1 MRTRYHSVQEGHH
14 AGRRSGGGQSR
25 ARDRARLTERSYAL
39 LQIILAILAFGV
51 LVIVHEFG
59 HFITAK
65 RGGVQVNEFW
75 IGMGP
80 TLLKH
85 EHKGTLYCLKL
96 LPFGGACVME
106 GEDGESENE
115 HAFGKA
121 KLPRRMLIVCAGA
134 LMNFLVGFLI
144 VLAVMRPNG
153 PNGGYI
159 VSTISEVN
167 PASTAAADG
176 GLEAGDEI
184 LKIDGYHILVRTDF
198 DTALARTGSTTHEIT
213 VRRNG
218 EKVTLP
224 AVKLEAA
231 VTDANGNKRIGI
243 TFAELPDSLGMH
255 LSMSV
260 RTAVNYARLVWSSV
274 GMLVSGQVGVDQ
286 LSGPVG
292 VAEVM
297 ADTAKY
303 SMISFFQLV
312 AFISINLGVMNLL
325 PLPALDGG
333 RLVFLII
340 EGIRRK
346 PVPPRY
352 EGYVHAAGL
361 MLLLMLMVYVT
372 GQDVLRIFMRS
383 N

>member
-1 MRTRYHSVQEGHH
+1 M
-14 AGRRSGGGQSR
+14 
-25 ARDRARLTERSYAL
+25 
-39 LQIILAILAFGV
+39 LQIILAIVAFGL

-59 HFITAK
+59 HFISAK

-80 TLLKH
+80 TLLKK
-85 EHKGTLYCLKL
+85 EHNGTLYCLKA

-106 GEDGESENE
+106 GEDEESESA
-115 HAFGKA
+115 HAFGNA
-121 KLPRRMLIVCAGA
+121 SLPRRMLIVAAGA

-144 VLAVMRPNG
+144 VLAVIQPNG

-159 VSTISEVN
+159 VSTLDSVD
-167 PASTAAADG
+167 PASTAAAAG
-176 GLEAGDEI
+176 GLQAGDEI
-184 LKIDGYHILVRTDF
+184 LEVDGYNILLRSDF
-198 DTALARTGSTTHEIT
+198 EMALSRGADTTYEIV
-213 VRRNG
+213 VRRDG

-224 AVKLEAA
+224 AVVLEA
-231 VTDANGNKRIGI
+231 TIEGEDGRKMIGL
-243 TFAELPDSLGMH
+243 TFAEQPDSIGMH
-255 LSMSV
+255 INMAV
-260 RTAVNYARLVWSSV
+260 RTSLNYARLVWVSL

-292 VAEVM
+292 VASVM
-297 ADTAKY
+297 ATTASY
-303 SMISFFQLV
+303 SIAAFLQLV

-346 PVPPRY
+346 PVPAKY
-352 EGYVHAAGL
+352 EGYIHAAGL
-361 MLLLMLMVYVT
+361 MLLLALMVYVT
-372 GQDVLRIFMRS
+372 GQDILRIVS
-383 N
+383 G

>member
-1 MRTRYHSVQEGHH
+1 M
-14 AGRRSGGGQSR
+14 
-25 ARDRARLTERSYAL
+25 
-39 LQIILAILAFGV
+39 LQIILAILAFGM

-80 TLLKH
+80 TLLKK
-85 EHKGTLYCLKL
+85 EHNGTLYCLKL

-106 GEDGESENE
+106 GEDEESESE

-121 KLPRRMLIVCAGA
+121 SLPRRMLIVAAGA

-144 VLAVMRPNG
+144 VLAVIQPNG

-159 VSTISEVN
+159 VSTIDSVN
-167 PASTAAADG
+167 PASTAAAAG
-176 GLEAGDEI
+176 GLQAGDEI
-184 LKIDGYHILVRTDF
+184 LEVDGYNILMRSDF
-198 DTALARTGSTTHEIT
+198 EIALARGADTTYEVV
-213 VRRNG
+213 VRRDG
-218 EKVTLP
+218 EKITLP
-224 AVKLEAA
+224 AVVLEA
-231 VTDANGNKRIGI
+231 TIEGEDGRKMIGL
-243 TFAELPDSLGMH
+243 TFAEQPDSIGMH
-255 LSMSV
+255 VNMAV
-260 RTAVNYARLVWSSV
+260 RTSVNYARMVWASL
-274 GMLVSGQVGVDQ
+274 GMLVTGQVGVDQ

-297 ADTAKY
+297 ATTASY
-303 SMISFFQLV
+303 SIAAFLQLV

-333 RLVFLII
+333 RLVFLIL

-346 PVPPRY
+346 PVPAKY
-352 EGYVHAAGL
+352 EGYIHAAGL
-361 MLLLMLMVYVT
+361 MLLLALMVYVT
-372 GQDVLRIFMRS
+372 GQDILRIVAGG
-383 N
+383 

>member
-1 MRTRYHSVQEGHH
+1 M
-14 AGRRSGGGQSR
+14 
-25 ARDRARLTERSYAL
+25 
-39 LQIILAILAFGV
+39 

-80 TLLKH
+80 TLLKKQH
-85 EHKGTLYCLKL
+85 NGTLYCLKM

-106 GEDGESENE
+106 GEDSESDND

-121 KLPRRMLIVCAGA
+121 SLPRRMLIVAAGA

-144 VLAVMRPNG
+144 VLAVIQPNG

-159 VSTISEVN
+159 VSTIDSVD
-167 PASTAAADG
+167 PASTAAAAG
-176 GLEAGDEI
+176 GLQAGDEI
-184 LKIDGYHILVRTDF
+184 LEVDGYNILLRSDF
-198 DTALARTGSTTHEIT
+198 EMALSRGMDTTYEVV
-213 VRRNG
+213 VRRDG

-224 AVKLEAA
+224 AVVLEA
-231 VTDANGNKRIGI
+231 TIEGEDGRKMIGL
-243 TFAELPDSLGMH
+243 TFAEQPDSIGMH
-255 LSMSV
+255 VNMAV
-260 RTAVNYARLVWSSV
+260 RTSLNYARLVWVSL

-292 VAEVM
+292 VASVM
-297 ADTAKY
+297 ATTASY
-303 SMISFFQLV
+303 SISAFLQLV

-346 PVPPRY
+346 PVPAKY
-352 EGYVHAAGL
+352 EGYIHAAGL
-361 MLLLMLMVYVT
+361 MLLLALMVYVT
-372 GQDVLRIFMRS
+372 GQDIVRLIVGG
-383 N
+383 

>member
-1 MRTRYHSVQEGHH
+1 M
-14 AGRRSGGGQSR
+14 
-25 ARDRARLTERSYAL
+25 

-85 EHKGTLYCLKL
+85 EYKGTLYCLKL

-144 VLAVMRPNG
+144 VLAVMQPNG

-159 VSTISEVN
+159 VSTIASVD
-167 PASTAAADG
+167 PASTAAGD
-176 GLEAGDEI
+176 LKAGDEI
-184 LKIDGYHILVRTDF
+184 LKIDGYHILVRSDF
-198 DTALARTGSTTHEIT
+198 ETALSRTASTTHEVT
-213 VRRNG
+213 VRREG

-224 AVKLEAA
+224 SVKLEAT

-303 SMISFFQLV
+303 LAALIAV
-312 AFISINLGVMNLL
+312 NLAVMNLL

>member
-1 MRTRYHSVQEGHH
+1 M
-14 AGRRSGGGQSR
+14 
-25 ARDRARLTERSYAL
+25 
-39 LQIILAILAFGV
+39 LQIILAILAFGM

-80 TLLKH
+80 TLLKKQH
-85 EHKGTLYCLKL
+85 NGTLYCLKM

-106 GEDGESENE
+106 GEDSESDND

-121 KLPRRMLIVCAGA
+121 SLPRRMLIVAAGA

-144 VLAVMRPNG
+144 VLAVIQPNG

-159 VSTISEVN
+159 VSTIDSVD
-167 PASTAAADG
+167 PASTAAAAG
-176 GLEAGDEI
+176 GLQAGDEI
-184 LKIDGYHILVRTDF
+184 LEVDGYNILLRSDF
-198 DTALARTGSTTHEIT
+198 EMALSRGMDTTYEVV
-213 VRRNG
+213 VRRDG

-224 AVKLEAA
+224 AVVLEA
-231 VTDANGNKRIGI
+231 TIEGEDGRKMIGL
-243 TFAELPDSLGMH
+243 TFAEQPDSIGMH
-255 LSMSV
+255 VNMAV
-260 RTAVNYARLVWSSV
+260 RTSLNYARLVWVSL

-292 VAEVM
+292 VASVM
-297 ADTAKY
+297 ATTASY
-303 SMISFFQLV
+303 SISAFLQLV

-346 PVPPRY
+346 PVPAKY
-352 EGYVHAAGL
+352 EGYIHAAGL
-361 MLLLMLMVYVT
+361 MLLLALMVYVT
-372 GQDVLRIFMRS
+372 GQDIVRLIVGG
-383 N
+383 

>member
-1 MRTRYHSVQEGHH
+1 M
-14 AGRRSGGGQSR
+14 
-25 ARDRARLTERSYAL
+25 
-39 LQIILAILAFGV
+39 LQIILAILAFGM

-80 TLLKH
+80 TLLKK
-85 EHKGTLYCLKL
+85 EHNGTLYCLKL

-106 GEDGESENE
+106 GEDEDSESE

-121 KLPRRMLIVCAGA
+121 SLPRRMLIVAAGA

-144 VLAVMRPNG
+144 VLAVIQPNG

-159 VSTISEVN
+159 VSTIDSID
-167 PASTAAADG
+167 PASTAAAAG
-176 GLEAGDEI
+176 GLQAGDEI
-184 LKIDGYHILVRTDF
+184 LEVDGYNILLRSDF
-198 DTALARTGSTTHEIT
+198 EMALSRGMDTTYEVV
-213 VRRNG
+213 VRRDG

-224 AVKLEAA
+224 AVVLEA
-231 VTDANGNKRIGI
+231 TIEGEDGRKMIGL
-243 TFAELPDSLGMH
+243 TFTEQPDSIGMH
-255 LSMSV
+255 VNMAV
-260 RTAVNYARLVWSSV
+260 RTSLNYARLVWVSL

-292 VAEVM
+292 VASVM
-297 ADTAKY
+297 ATTASY
-303 SMISFFQLV
+303 SISAFLQLV

-346 PVPPRY
+346 PVPAKY
-352 EGYVHAAGL
+352 EGYIHAAGL
-361 MLLLMLMVYVT
+361 MLLLALMVYVT
-372 GQDVLRIFMRS
+372 GQDIVRIIAGG
-383 N
+383 

>member
-1 MRTRYHSVQEGHH
+1 M
-14 AGRRSGGGQSR
+14 
-25 ARDRARLTERSYAL
+25 
-39 LQIILAILAFGV
+39 LQIILAILAFGM

-80 TLLKH
+80 TLLKKQH
-85 EHKGTLYCLKL
+85 NGTLYCLKL

-106 GEDGESENE
+106 GEDSESDND

-121 KLPRRMLIVCAGA
+121 SLPRRMLIVAAGA

-144 VLAVMRPNG
+144 VLAVIQPNG

-159 VSTISEVN
+159 VSTIDSVD
-167 PASTAAADG
+167 PASTAAAAG
-176 GLEAGDEI
+176 GLQAGDEI
-184 LKIDGYHILVRTDF
+184 LEVDGYNILLRSDF
-198 DTALARTGSTTHEIT
+198 EMALSRGMDTTYEVV
-213 VRRNG
+213 VRRDG

-224 AVKLEAA
+224 AVVLEA
-231 VTDANGNKRIGI
+231 TIEGEDGRKMIGL
-243 TFAELPDSLGMH
+243 TFAEQPDSIGMH
-255 LSMSV
+255 VNMAV
-260 RTAVNYARLVWSSV
+260 RTSLNYARLVWVSL
-274 GMLVSGQVGVDQ
+274 GMLASGQVGVDQ

-292 VAEVM
+292 VASVM
-297 ADTAKY
+297 ATTASY
-303 SMISFFQLV
+303 SISAFLQLV

-346 PVPPRY
+346 PVPAKY
-352 EGYVHAAGL
+352 EGYIHAAGL
-361 MLLLMLMVYVT
+361 MLLLALMVYVT
-372 GQDVLRIFMRS
+372 GQDIVRLIVGG
-383 N
+383 

>member
-1 MRTRYHSVQEGHH
+1 M
-14 AGRRSGGGQSR
+14 
-25 ARDRARLTERSYAL
+25 
-39 LQIILAILAFGV
+39 LQIILAIVAFGL

-59 HFITAK
+59 HFISAK

-80 TLLKH
+80 TLLKK
-85 EHKGTLYCLKL
+85 EHNGTLYCLKA

-106 GEDGESENE
+106 GEDSESDND

-121 KLPRRMLIVCAGA
+121 SLPRRMLIVAAGA

-144 VLAVMRPNG
+144 VLAVIQPNG

-159 VSTISEVN
+159 VSTIDSID
-167 PASTAAADG
+167 PASTAAAEG
-176 GLEAGDEI
+176 GLQAGDEV
-184 LKIDGYHILVRTDF
+184 LEVDGYNILLRSDF
-198 DTALARTGSTTHEIT
+198 EMALSRGADTTYEIV
-213 VRRNG
+213 VRRDG

-224 AVKLEAA
+224 AVVLEA
-231 VTDANGNKRIGI
+231 TIEGEDGRKMIGL
-243 TFAELPDSLGMH
+243 TFAEQPDSIGMH
-255 LSMSV
+255 INMAV
-260 RTAVNYARLVWSSV
+260 RTSLNYARLVWVSL

-292 VAEVM
+292 VASVM
-297 ADTAKY
+297 ATTASY
-303 SMISFFQLV
+303 SIAAFLQLV

-346 PVPPRY
+346 PVPAKY
-352 EGYVHAAGL
+352 EGYIHAAGL
-361 MLLLMLMVYVT
+361 MLLLALMVYVT
-372 GQDVLRIFMRS
+372 GQDILRIVS
-383 N
+383 G

>member
-1 MRTRYHSVQEGHH
+1 M
-14 AGRRSGGGQSR
+14 
-25 ARDRARLTERSYAL
+25 
-39 LQIILAILAFGV
+39 LQIILAILAFGM

-80 TLLKH
+80 TLLKK
-85 EHKGTLYCLKL
+85 EHNGTLYCLKL

-106 GEDGESENE
+106 GEDEDSESE

-121 KLPRRMLIVCAGA
+121 SLPRRMLIVAAGA

-144 VLAVMRPNG
+144 VLAVIQPNG

-159 VSTISEVN
+159 VSTIDSVN
-167 PASTAAADG
+167 PASTAAAAG
-176 GLEAGDEI
+176 GLQAGDEI
-184 LKIDGYHILVRTDF
+184 LEVDGYNILMRSDF
-198 DTALARTGSTTHEIT
+198 EIALARGVDTTYEVV
-213 VRRNG
+213 VRRDG
-218 EKVTLP
+218 EKITLP
-224 AVKLEAA
+224 AVTLEP
-231 VTDANGNKRIGI
+231 TIEGEDGRKMIGL
-243 TFAELPDSLGMH
+243 TFAEQPDSIGMH
-255 LSMSV
+255 INMAV
-260 RTAVNYARLVWSSV
+260 RTSVNYARMVWASL
-274 GMLVSGQVGVDQ
+274 GMLVTGQVGVDQ

-297 ADTAKY
+297 ATTASY
-303 SMISFFQLV
+303 SISAFLQLV

-333 RLVFLII
+333 RLVFLIL

-346 PVPPRY
+346 PVPAKY
-352 EGYVHAAGL
+352 EGYIHAAGL
-361 MLLLMLMVYVT
+361 MLLLALMVYVT
-372 GQDVLRIFMRS
+372 GQDILRIVAGG
-383 N
+383 

>member
-1 MRTRYHSVQEGHH
+1 M
-14 AGRRSGGGQSR
+14 
-25 ARDRARLTERSYAL
+25 

-85 EHKGTLYCLKL
+85 EYKGTLYCLKL

-144 VLAVMRPNG
+144 VLAVMQPNG

-159 VSTISEVN
+159 VSTIASVD
-167 PASTAAADG
+167 PASTAAGD
-176 GLEAGDEI
+176 LKAGDEI
-184 LKIDGYHILVRTDF
+184 LKIDGYHILVRSDF
-198 DTALARTGSTTHEIT
+198 ETALSRTASTTYKVT
-213 VRRNG
+213 VRREG

-224 AVKLEAA
+224 SVKLEAT

-260 RTAVNYARLVWSSV
+260 RTAVNYARLVWSSM

-286 LSGPVG
+286 LAGPVG
-292 VAEVM
+292 MAEVM

-346 PVPPRY
+346 PVPPKY

>member
-1 MRTRYHSVQEGHH
+1 M
-14 AGRRSGGGQSR
+14 
-25 ARDRARLTERSYAL
+25 
-39 LQIILAILAFGV
+39 LQIILAILAFGM

-80 TLLKH
+80 TLLKK
-85 EHKGTLYCLKL
+85 EHNGTLYCLKL

-106 GEDGESENE
+106 GEDEDSESE

-121 KLPRRMLIVCAGA
+121 SLPRRMLIVAAGA

-144 VLAVMRPNG
+144 VLAVIQPNG

-159 VSTISEVN
+159 VSTIDSVD
-167 PASTAAADG
+167 PASTAAAAG
-176 GLEAGDEI
+176 GLQAGDEI
-184 LKIDGYHILVRTDF
+184 LEVDGYNILLRSDF
-198 DTALARTGSTTHEIT
+198 EMALSRGMDTTYEVV
-213 VRRNG
+213 VRRDG

-224 AVKLEAA
+224 AVVLEA
-231 VTDANGNKRIGI
+231 TIEGEDGRKMIGL
-243 TFAELPDSLGMH
+243 TFAEQPDSIGMH
-255 LSMSV
+255 VNMAV
-260 RTAVNYARLVWSSV
+260 RTSLNYARLVWVSL

-292 VAEVM
+292 VASVM
-297 ADTAKY
+297 ATTASY
-303 SMISFFQLV
+303 SISAFLQLV

-346 PVPPRY
+346 PVPAKY
-352 EGYVHAAGL
+352 EGYIHAAGL
-361 MLLLMLMVYVT
+361 MLLLALMVYVT
-372 GQDVLRIFMRS
+372 GQDIVRIIAGG
-383 N
+383 

>member
-1 MRTRYHSVQEGHH
+1 M
-14 AGRRSGGGQSR
+14 
-25 ARDRARLTERSYAL
+25 

-80 TLLKH
+80 TILKH

-144 VLAVMRPNG
+144 VLAVMQPNG

-159 VSTISEVN
+159 VSTIASVD
-167 PASTAAADG
+167 PASTAAGD
-176 GLEAGDEI
+176 LKAGDEI
-184 LKIDGYHILVRTDF
+184 LKIDGYHILVRSDF
-198 DTALARTGSTTHEIT
+198 ETALSRTASTTYKVT
-213 VRRNG
+213 VRREG

-224 AVKLEAA
+224 SVKLEAT

-260 RTAVNYARLVWSSV
+260 RTAVNYARLVWSSM

-286 LSGPVG
+286 LAGPVG
-292 VAEVM
+292 MAEVM

-346 PVPPRY
+346 PVPPKY

>member
-1 MRTRYHSVQEGHH
+1 M
-14 AGRRSGGGQSR
+14 
-25 ARDRARLTERSYAL
+25 
-39 LQIILAILAFGV
+39 LQIILAILAFGM

-80 TLLKH
+80 TLLKKQH
-85 EHKGTLYCLKL
+85 NGTLYCLKL

-106 GEDGESENE
+106 GEDSESDND

-121 KLPRRMLIVCAGA
+121 SLPRRMLIVAAGA

-144 VLAVMRPNG
+144 VLAVIQPNG

-159 VSTISEVN
+159 VSTIDSVD
-167 PASTAAADG
+167 PASTAAAAG
-176 GLEAGDEI
+176 GLQAGDEI
-184 LKIDGYHILVRTDF
+184 LEVDGYNILLRSDF
-198 DTALARTGSTTHEIT
+198 EMALSRGMNTTYEVV
-213 VRRNG
+213 VRRDG

-224 AVKLEAA
+224 AVVLEA
-231 VTDANGNKRIGI
+231 TIEGEDGRKMIGL
-243 TFAELPDSLGMH
+243 TFTEQPDSIGMH
-255 LSMSV
+255 VNMAV
-260 RTAVNYARLVWSSV
+260 RTSLNYARLVWVSL

-292 VAEVM
+292 VASVM
-297 ADTAKY
+297 ATTASY
-303 SMISFFQLV
+303 SISAFLQLV

-346 PVPPRY
+346 PVPAKY
-352 EGYVHAAGL
+352 EGYIHAAGL
-361 MLLLMLMVYVT
+361 MLLLALMVYVT
-372 GQDVLRIFMRS
+372 GQDIVRLIVGG
-383 N
+383 

>member
-1 MRTRYHSVQEGHH
+1 M
-14 AGRRSGGGQSR
+14 
-25 ARDRARLTERSYAL
+25 
-39 LQIILAILAFGV
+39 LQIILAILAFGM

-80 TLLKH
+80 TLLKK
-85 EHKGTLYCLKL
+85 EHNGTLYCLKL

-106 GEDGESENE
+106 GEDEDSESE

-121 KLPRRMLIVCAGA
+121 SLPRRMLIVAAGA

-144 VLAVMRPNG
+144 VLAVIQPNG

-159 VSTISEVN
+159 VSTIDSVD
-167 PASTAAADG
+167 PASTAAAAG
-176 GLEAGDEI
+176 GLQAGDEI
-184 LKIDGYHILVRTDF
+184 LEVDGYNILMRSDF
-198 DTALARTGSTTHEIT
+198 EIALARGADTTYE
-213 VRRNG
+213 VVLRRDG
-218 EKVTLP
+218 EKITLP
-224 AVKLEAA
+224 AVVLEA
-231 VTDANGNKRIGI
+231 TIEGEDGRKMIGL
-243 TFAELPDSLGMH
+243 TFAEQPDSIGMH
-255 LSMSV
+255 INMAV
-260 RTAVNYARLVWSSV
+260 RTSVNYARMVWASL
-274 GMLVSGQVGVDQ
+274 GMLVTGQVGVDQ

-297 ADTAKY
+297 ATTASY
-303 SMISFFQLV
+303 SISAFLQLV

-333 RLVFLII
+333 RLVFLIL

-346 PVPPRY
+346 PVPAKY
-352 EGYVHAAGL
+352 EGYIHAAGL
-361 MLLLMLMVYVT
+361 MLLLALMVYVT
-372 GQDVLRIFMRS
+372 GQDILRIVAGG
-383 N
+383 

>member
-1 MRTRYHSVQEGHH
+1 M
-14 AGRRSGGGQSR
+14 
-25 ARDRARLTERSYAL
+25 
-39 LQIILAILAFGV
+39 LQIILAILAFGM

-80 TLLKH
+80 TLLKKQYH
-85 EHKGTLYCLKL
+85 GTLYCLKV

-106 GEDGESENE
+106 GEDSESENE

-121 KLPRRMLIVCAGA
+121 SLPRRMLIVAAGA

-153 PNGGYI
+153 PDGGYI
-159 VSTISEVN
+159 VSTLASVD

-176 GLEAGDEI
+176 GLMAGDEI
-184 LKIDGYHILVRTDF
+184 LKVDGYHILLRSDF
-198 DTALARTGSTTHEIT
+198 EIALSRGKDTTYEIV

-218 EKVTLP
+218 EKITLP
-224 AVKLEAA
+224 AVKLKASIDA
-231 VTDANGNKRIGI
+231 VDGRKMIGL
-243 TFAELPDSLGMH
+243 TFAEQPDSIGLH
-255 LSMSV
+255 LSMAV
-260 RTAVNYARLVWSSV
+260 RTSVSYARMVWASL

-333 RLVFLII
+333 RLLFLII
-340 EGIRRK
+340 EAVRRK
-346 PVPPRY
+346 PVPPKY
-352 EGYVHAAGL
+352 EGYIHAAGL
-361 MLLLMLMVYVT
+361 VLLLALMVYVT
-372 GQDVLRIFMRS
+372 GQDIMRIVAGGS
-383 N
+383 

>member
-1 MRTRYHSVQEGHH
+1 M
-14 AGRRSGGGQSR
+14 
-25 ARDRARLTERSYAL
+25 
-39 LQIILAILAFGV
+39 LQIILAILAFGM

-80 TLLKH
+80 TLLKK
-85 EHKGTLYCLKL
+85 EHNGTLYCLKL

-106 GEDGESENE
+106 GEDEDSESE

-121 KLPRRMLIVCAGA
+121 SLPRRMLIVAAGA

-144 VLAVMRPNG
+144 VLAVIQPNG

-159 VSTISEVN
+159 VSTIDSVD
-167 PASTAAADG
+167 PASTAAAAG
-176 GLEAGDEI
+176 GLQAGDEI
-184 LKIDGYHILVRTDF
+184 LEVDGYNILMRSDF
-198 DTALARTGSTTHEIT
+198 EIALARGADTTYEVV
-213 VRRNG
+213 VRRDG
-218 EKVTLP
+218 EKINLP
-224 AVKLEAA
+224 AVVLEA
-231 VTDANGNKRIGI
+231 TIEGEDGRKMIGL
-243 TFAELPDSLGMH
+243 TFAEQPDSIGMH
-255 LSMSV
+255 INMAV
-260 RTAVNYARLVWSSV
+260 RTSVNYARMVWASL
-274 GMLVSGQVGVDQ
+274 GMLVTGQVGVDQ

-297 ADTAKY
+297 ATTASY
-303 SMISFFQLV
+303 SIAAFLQLV

-333 RLVFLII
+333 RLVFLIL

-346 PVPPRY
+346 PVPAKY
-352 EGYVHAAGL
+352 EGYIHAAGL
-361 MLLLMLMVYVT
+361 MLLLALMVYVT
-372 GQDVLRIFMRS
+372 GQDILRIVAGG
-383 N
+383 

>member
-1 MRTRYHSVQEGHH
+1 M
-14 AGRRSGGGQSR
+14 
-25 ARDRARLTERSYAL
+25 
-39 LQIILAILAFGV
+39 LQIILAILAFGM

-80 TLLKH
+80 TLLKK
-85 EHKGTLYCLKL
+85 EHNGTLYCLKA

-106 GEDGESENE
+106 GEDEESESA
-115 HAFGKA
+115 HAFGNA
-121 KLPRRMLIVCAGA
+121 SLPRRMLIVAAGA

-144 VLAVMRPNG
+144 VLAVIQPNG

-159 VSTISEVN
+159 VSTLDSVD
-167 PASTAAADG
+167 PASTAAAAG
-176 GLEAGDEI
+176 GLQAGDEI
-184 LKIDGYHILVRTDF
+184 LEVDGYNILLRSDF
-198 DTALARTGSTTHEIT
+198 EMALSRGADTTYEIV
-213 VRRNG
+213 VRRDG

-224 AVKLEAA
+224 AVVLEA
-231 VTDANGNKRIGI
+231 TIEGEDGRKMIGL
-243 TFAELPDSLGMH
+243 TFAEQPDSIGMH
-255 LSMSV
+255 IKMAV
-260 RTAVNYARLVWSSV
+260 RTSLNYARLVWVSL

-292 VAEVM
+292 VASVM
-297 ADTAKY
+297 ASTASY
-303 SMISFFQLV
+303 SIMAFLQLV

-346 PVPPRY
+346 PVPAKY
-352 EGYVHAAGL
+352 EGYIHAAGL
-361 MLLLMLMVYVT
+361 LLLLALMVYVT
-372 GQDVLRIFMRS
+372 GQDILRIVVGG
-383 N
+383 

>member
-1 MRTRYHSVQEGHH
+1 M
-14 AGRRSGGGQSR
+14 
-25 ARDRARLTERSYAL
+25 
-39 LQIILAILAFGV
+39 LQIILAILAFGM

-80 TLLKH
+80 TLLKK
-85 EHKGTLYCLKL
+85 EHNGTLYCLKA

-106 GEDGESENE
+106 GEDEESESA
-115 HAFGKA
+115 HAFGNA
-121 KLPRRMLIVCAGA
+121 SLPRRMLIVAAGA

-144 VLAVMRPNG
+144 VLAVIQPNG

-159 VSTISEVN
+159 VSTLDSVD
-167 PASTAAADG
+167 PASTAAAEG
-176 GLEAGDEI
+176 GLQAGDEI
-184 LKIDGYHILVRTDF
+184 LEVDGYNILLRSDF
-198 DTALARTGSTTHEIT
+198 EMALSRGADTTYEIV
-213 VRRNG
+213 VRRDG

-224 AVKLEAA
+224 AVVLEA
-231 VTDANGNKRIGI
+231 TIEGEDGRKMIGL
-243 TFAELPDSLGMH
+243 TFAEQPDSIGMH
-255 LSMSV
+255 IKMAV
-260 RTAVNYARLVWSSV
+260 RTSLNYARLVWVSL

-292 VAEVM
+292 VASVM
-297 ADTAKY
+297 ASTASY
-303 SMISFFQLV
+303 SIMAFLQLV

-346 PVPPRY
+346 PVPAKY
-352 EGYVHAAGL
+352 EGYIHAAGL
-361 MLLLMLMVYVT
+361 MLLLALMVYVT
-372 GQDVLRIFMRS
+372 GQDILRIIVGG
-383 N
+383 

>member
-1 MRTRYHSVQEGHH
+1 M
-14 AGRRSGGGQSR
+14 
-25 ARDRARLTERSYAL
+25 
-39 LQIILAILAFGV
+39 

-80 TLLKH
+80 TLLKKQH
-85 EHKGTLYCLKL
+85 NGTLYCLKM

-106 GEDGESENE
+106 GEDSESDND

-121 KLPRRMLIVCAGA
+121 SLPRRMLIVAAGA

-144 VLAVMRPNG
+144 VLAVIQPNG

-159 VSTISEVN
+159 VSTIDSID
-167 PASTAAADG
+167 PASTAAAEG
-176 GLEAGDEI
+176 GLQAGDEI
-184 LKIDGYHILVRTDF
+184 LEVDGYNILLRSDF
-198 DTALARTGSTTHEIT
+198 EMALSRGMDTTYEVV
-213 VRRNG
+213 VRRDG

-224 AVKLEAA
+224 AVVLEA
-231 VTDANGNKRIGI
+231 TIEGEDGRKMIGL
-243 TFAELPDSLGMH
+243 TFAEQPDSIGMH
-255 LSMSV
+255 IKMAV
-260 RTAVNYARLVWSSV
+260 RTSLNYARLVWVSL

-292 VAEVM
+292 VASVM
-297 ADTAKY
+297 ATTASY
-303 SMISFFQLV
+303 SISAFLQLV

-346 PVPPRY
+346 PVPAKY
-352 EGYVHAAGL
+352 EGYIHAAGL
-361 MLLLMLMVYVT
+361 MLLLALMVYVT
-372 GQDVLRIFMRS
+372 GQDILRIVVGG
-383 N
+383 

>member
-1 MRTRYHSVQEGHH
+1 M
-14 AGRRSGGGQSR
+14 
-25 ARDRARLTERSYAL
+25 
-39 LQIILAILAFGV
+39 LQIILAILAFGL

-80 TLLKH
+80 TLLKKQH
-85 EHKGTLYCLKL
+85 NGTLYCLKL

-106 GEDGESENE
+106 GEDSESDND

-121 KLPRRMLIVCAGA
+121 SLPRRMLIVAAGA

-144 VLAVMRPNG
+144 VLAVIQPNG

-159 VSTISEVN
+159 VSTIDSVD
-167 PASTAAADG
+167 PASTAAAAG
-176 GLEAGDEI
+176 GLQAGDEI
-184 LKIDGYHILVRTDF
+184 LEVDGYNILLRSDF
-198 DTALARTGSTTHEIT
+198 EMALSRGMDTTYEVV
-213 VRRNG
+213 VRRDG

-224 AVKLEAA
+224 AVVLEA
-231 VTDANGNKRIGI
+231 TIEGEDGRKMIGL
-243 TFAELPDSLGMH
+243 TFAEQPDSIGMH
-255 LSMSV
+255 VNMAV
-260 RTAVNYARLVWSSV
+260 RTSLNYARLVWVSL
-274 GMLVSGQVGVDQ
+274 GMLASGQVGVDQ

-292 VAEVM
+292 VASVM
-297 ADTAKY
+297 ATTASY
-303 SMISFFQLV
+303 SISAFLQLV

-346 PVPPRY
+346 PVPAKY
-352 EGYVHAAGL
+352 EGYIHAAGL
-361 MLLLMLMVYVT
+361 MLLLALMVYVT
-372 GQDVLRIFMRS
+372 GQDIVRLIVGG
-383 N
+383 

>member
-1 MRTRYHSVQEGHH
+1 M
-14 AGRRSGGGQSR
+14 
-25 ARDRARLTERSYAL
+25 

-85 EHKGTLYCLKL
+85 EHNGTLYCLKL

-144 VLAVMRPNG
+144 VLAVMQPNG

-159 VSTISEVN
+159 VSTVDSID
-167 PASTAAADG
+167 PASTAAGD
-176 GLEAGDEI
+176 LKAGDEI
-184 LKIDGYHILVRTDF
+184 LKIDGYHILVRSDF
-198 DTALARTGSTTHEIT
+198 ETALSRTASTTYKVT
-213 VRRNG
+213 VRREG

-224 AVKLEAA
+224 SVKLEAT

-260 RTAVNYARLVWSSV
+260 RTAVNYARLVWSSM

-286 LSGPVG
+286 LAGPVG
-292 VAEVM
+292 MAEVM

-346 PVPPRY
+346 PVPPKY

>member
-1 MRTRYHSVQEGHH
+1 M
-14 AGRRSGGGQSR
+14 
-25 ARDRARLTERSYAL
+25 
-39 LQIILAILAFGV
+39 LQIILAILAFGM

-80 TLLKH
+80 TLLKK
-85 EHKGTLYCLKL
+85 EHNGTLYCLKL

-106 GEDGESENE
+106 GEDEDSESE

-121 KLPRRMLIVCAGA
+121 SLPRRMLIVAAGA

-144 VLAVMRPNG
+144 VLAVIQPNG

-159 VSTISEVN
+159 VSTIDSVD
-167 PASTAAADG
+167 PASTAAAAG
-176 GLEAGDEI
+176 GLQAGDEI
-184 LKIDGYHILVRTDF
+184 LEVDGYNILLRSDF
-198 DTALARTGSTTHEIT
+198 EMALSRGMDTTYEVV
-213 VRRNG
+213 VRRDG

-224 AVKLEAA
+224 AVVLEA
-231 VTDANGNKRIGI
+231 TIEGEDGRKMIGL
-243 TFAELPDSLGMH
+243 TFTEQPDSIGMH
-255 LSMSV
+255 VNMAV
-260 RTAVNYARLVWSSV
+260 RTSLNYARLVWVSL

-292 VAEVM
+292 VASVM
-297 ADTAKY
+297 ATTASY
-303 SMISFFQLV
+303 SISAFLQLV

-346 PVPPRY
+346 PVPAKY
-352 EGYVHAAGL
+352 EGYIHAAGL
-361 MLLLMLMVYVT
+361 MLLLALMVYVT
-372 GQDVLRIFMRS
+372 GQDIVRLIVGG
-383 N
+383 

>member
-1 MRTRYHSVQEGHH
+1 M
-14 AGRRSGGGQSR
+14 
-25 ARDRARLTERSYAL
+25 
-39 LQIILAILAFGV
+39 LQIILAILAFGM

-80 TLLKH
+80 TLLKK
-85 EHKGTLYCLKL
+85 EHNGTLYCLKL

-106 GEDGESENE
+106 GEDEESESE

-121 KLPRRMLIVCAGA
+121 SLPRRMLIVAAGA

-144 VLAVMRPNG
+144 VLAVIQPNG

-159 VSTISEVN
+159 VSTIDSVD
-167 PASTAAADG
+167 PASTAAAAG
-176 GLEAGDEI
+176 GLQAGDEI
-184 LKIDGYHILVRTDF
+184 LEVDGYNILLRSDF
-198 DTALARTGSTTHEIT
+198 EMALSRGMDTTYEVV
-213 VRRNG
+213 VRRDG

-224 AVKLEAA
+224 AVVLEA
-231 VTDANGNKRIGI
+231 TIEGEDGRKMIGL
-243 TFAELPDSLGMH
+243 TFTEQPDSIGMH
-255 LSMSV
+255 VNMAV
-260 RTAVNYARLVWSSV
+260 RTSLNYARLVWVSL

-292 VAEVM
+292 VASVM
-297 ADTAKY
+297 ATTASY
-303 SMISFFQLV
+303 SISAFLQLV

-346 PVPPRY
+346 PVPAKY
-352 EGYVHAAGL
+352 EGYIHAAGL
-361 MLLLMLMVYVT
+361 MLLLALMVYVT
-372 GQDVLRIFMRS
+372 GQDIVRLIVGG
-383 N
+383 

>member
-1 MRTRYHSVQEGHH
+1 M
-14 AGRRSGGGQSR
+14 
-25 ARDRARLTERSYAL
+25 
-39 LQIILAILAFGV
+39 QIILAFLAFGM

-80 TLLKH
+80 TLLKK
-85 EHKGTLYCLKL
+85 EHNGTLYCLKL

-106 GEDGESENE
+106 GEDEESESE

-121 KLPRRMLIVCAGA
+121 SLPRRMLIVAAGA

-144 VLAVMRPNG
+144 VLAVIQPNG

-159 VSTISEVN
+159 VSTIDSVD
-167 PASTAAADG
+167 PASTAAAAG
-176 GLEAGDEI
+176 GLQAGDEI
-184 LKIDGYHILVRTDF
+184 LEVDGYNILMRSDF
-198 DTALARTGSTTHEIT
+198 EIALARGADTTYEVV
-213 VRRNG
+213 VRRDG
-218 EKVTLP
+218 EKITLP
-224 AVKLEAA
+224 AVVLEA
-231 VTDANGNKRIGI
+231 TIEGEDGRKMIGL
-243 TFAELPDSLGMH
+243 TFAGQPDSIGMH
-255 LSMSV
+255 INMAV
-260 RTAVNYARLVWSSV
+260 RTSVNYARMVWASL
-274 GMLVSGQVGVDQ
+274 GMLVTGQVGVDQ

-297 ADTAKY
+297 ATTASY
-303 SMISFFQLV
+303 SIAAFLQLV

-333 RLVFLII
+333 RLVFLIL

-346 PVPPRY
+346 PVPAKY
-352 EGYVHAAGL
+352 EGYIHAAGL
-361 MLLLMLMVYVT
+361 MLLLALMVYVT
-372 GQDVLRIFMRS
+372 GQDILRIVAGG
-383 N
+383 